1 MAERQ
6 VFFYEC
12 QDVVQRQAFDRL
24 KAVAGINGLS
34 DVDWRVPDRE
44 SDLGVLVDRPGTAS
58 SATYLRFLRIRS
70 DAPFK
75 LSVARELQPIE
86 VAENENITEFTWAVI
101 WPDGFLAAVSSRDA
115 PGHKKLSSY
124 FHNTSGEQV
133 HIVSLF
139 RPDVVQRLKELR
151 EGGLRSVKIKLQTSH
166 IQQIEADER
175 TRGFWQFWRAGRG
188 TEAAT
193 IGVELT
199 VGRSG
204 PDATLNNGLGLSVQA
219 LADHVDLLESMHVS
233 GLDRNGEKETIN
245 IKHERVGGPI
255 DITGNTSNQAVFR
268 AVDRTRRAVEEDSGP
283 LSQAARGT

>member
-6 VFFYEC
+6 VVFYEC
-12 QDVVQRQAFDRL
+12 QDVPQRQAFDRL

-34 DVDWRVPDRE
+34 DADWRVPDRE
-44 SDLGVLVDRPGTAS
+44 SDLGVLVDRQGTAS
-58 SATYLRFLRIRS
+58 SASHLRFLRIRP

-75 LSVARELQPIE
+75 LSAARELQPIE
-86 VAENENITEFTWAVI
+86 VAENESITEFTWAVL
-101 WPDGFLAAVSSRDA
+101 WPDKFLAAVSSRDA

-124 FHNTSGEQV
+124 FYGTSGEQV

-151 EGGLRSVKIKLQTSH
+151 EGGLRSVQVKIQTSH

-188 TEAAT
+188 TDAAT

-204 PDATLNNGLGLSVQA
+204 PDATLNHGLGLSVEA
-219 LADHVDLLESMHVS
+219 LAEHVDLLESMHVS
-233 GLDRNGEKETIN
+233 GLDRDGERETIN
-245 IKHERVGGPI
+245 MKHERVGGPI
-255 DITGNTSNQAVFR
+255 DITSATSNQAVYR
-268 AVDRTRRAVEEDSGP
+268 AIERARRAVEEDSGP
-283 LSQAARGT
+283 LEQAARGT